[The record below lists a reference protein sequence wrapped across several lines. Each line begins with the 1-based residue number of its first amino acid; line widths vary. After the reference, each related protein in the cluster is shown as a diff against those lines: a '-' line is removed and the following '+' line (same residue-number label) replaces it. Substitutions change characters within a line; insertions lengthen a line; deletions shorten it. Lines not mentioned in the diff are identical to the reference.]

1 MIKLQ
6 YLFSLVVLLFI
17 YPLKLVHSQERL
29 IIKGSDTIGAK
40 LMPKLAEAYTNKNP
54 ETKREIVLT
63 KSVVTTA
70 LFLFS
75 CGYKIVDNKIN
86 FKIDEIVSTGD
97 KKISYKL
104 KNKLSLISGEEE
116 NNLVKI
122 NINTNKTKSIKE
134 RNVKNQITKHN
145 VKIVSKVELIDLSNM
160 KSKKYT
166 FTKNGDFNVGSKHSD
181 TLNNEKK
188 LVDLLTMSIS
198 EQIIEALA
206 NYSNDS

>member
-1 MIKLQ
+1 MKINFL
-6 YLFSLVVLLFI
+6 Y
-17 YPLKLVHSQERL
+17 
-29 IIKGSDTIGAK
+29 II
-40 LMPKLAEAYTNKNP
+40 
-54 ETKREIVLT
+54 
-63 KSVVTTA
+63 TTT

-97 KKISYKL
+97 KKISYNL
-104 KNKLSLISGEEE
+104 KNKLSLISGAEE

-145 VKIVSKVELIDLSNM
+145 VKIVSKVELVDLSNM

>member
-1 MIKLQ
+1 MKINFL
-6 YLFSLVVLLFI
+6 Y
-17 YPLKLVHSQERL
+17 
-29 IIKGSDTIGAK
+29 II
-40 LMPKLAEAYTNKNP
+40 
-54 ETKREIVLT
+54 
-63 KSVVTTA
+63 TTA

-75 CGYKIVDNKIN
+75 CGYRIVDNKIN

-97 KKISYKL
+97 KKISYNL
-104 KNKLSLISGEEE
+104 KNKLSLISGAEE

-145 VKIVSKVELIDLSNM
+145 VKIVSKVELVDLSNM

>member
-1 MIKLQ
+1 MKINFL
-6 YLFSLVVLLFI
+6 Y
-17 YPLKLVHSQERL
+17 
-29 IIKGSDTIGAK
+29 II
-40 LMPKLAEAYTNKNP
+40 
-54 ETKREIVLT
+54 
-63 KSVVTTA
+63 TTA

-97 KKISYKL
+97 KKISYNL
-104 KNKLSLISGEEE
+104 KNKLSLISGAEE

-145 VKIVSKVELIDLSNM
+145 VKIVSKVELVDLSNM

-206 NYSNDS
+206 NSSNDS

>member
-1 MIKLQ
+1 MKINFL
-6 YLFSLVVLLFI
+6 Y
-17 YPLKLVHSQERL
+17 
-29 IIKGSDTIGAK
+29 II
-40 LMPKLAEAYTNKNP
+40 
-54 ETKREIVLT
+54 
-63 KSVVTTA
+63 TTA

-97 KKISYKL
+97 KKISYNL

-145 VKIVSKVELIDLSNM
+145 VKIVSKVELVDLSNM

>member
-1 MIKLQ
+1 MKINFL
-6 YLFSLVVLLFI
+6 Y
-17 YPLKLVHSQERL
+17 
-29 IIKGSDTIGAK
+29 II
-40 LMPKLAEAYTNKNP
+40 
-54 ETKREIVLT
+54 
-63 KSVVTTA
+63 TTA

-97 KKISYKL
+97 KKISYNL
-104 KNKLSLISGEEE
+104 KNKLSLISGAEE

-145 VKIVSKVELIDLSNM
+145 VKIVSKVELVDLSNM

>member
-1 MIKLQ
+1 MKINFL
-6 YLFSLVVLLFI
+6 Y
-17 YPLKLVHSQERL
+17 
-29 IIKGSDTIGAK
+29 II
-40 LMPKLAEAYTNKNP
+40 
-54 ETKREIVLT
+54 
-63 KSVVTTA
+63 TTA

>member
-1 MIKLQ
+1 MKINFL
-6 YLFSLVVLLFI
+6 Y
-17 YPLKLVHSQERL
+17 
-29 IIKGSDTIGAK
+29 II
-40 LMPKLAEAYTNKNP
+40 
-54 ETKREIVLT
+54 
-63 KSVVTTA
+63 TTA

-97 KKISYKL
+97 KKIGYNL
-104 KNKLSLISGEEE
+104 KNKLSLISGAEE

-145 VKIVSKVELIDLSNM
+145 VKIVSKVELVDLSNM

>member
-1 MIKLQ
+1 MKIKFL
-6 YLFSLVVLLFI
+6 YIIATTLL
-17 YPLKLVHSQERL
+17 
-29 IIKGSDTIGAK
+29 
-40 LMPKLAEAYTNKNP
+40 
-54 ETKREIVLT
+54 
-63 KSVVTTA
+63 
-70 LFLFS
+70 LFS

-86 FKIDEIVSTGD
+86 FKINEIVTSGD
-97 KKISYKL
+97 KKISYHL

-116 NNLVKI
+116 NKLVKI
-122 NINTNKTKSIKE
+122 NISTNKTKSIKE

-145 VKIVSKVELIDLSNM
+145 VKIVSKVELIDLSNL

-166 FTKNGDFNVGSKHSD
+166 FTKDGDFNVGSKHTD

-188 LVDLLTMSIS
+188 LIDLLTINIS

>member
-1 MIKLQ
+1 MKINFL
-6 YLFSLVVLLFI
+6 Y
-17 YPLKLVHSQERL
+17 
-29 IIKGSDTIGAK
+29 II
-40 LMPKLAEAYTNKNP
+40 
-54 ETKREIVLT
+54 
-63 KSVVTTA
+63 TTA

-97 KKISYKL
+97 KKISYNL

>member
-1 MIKLQ
+1 MKINFL
-6 YLFSLVVLLFI
+6 Y
-17 YPLKLVHSQERL
+17 
-29 IIKGSDTIGAK
+29 II
-40 LMPKLAEAYTNKNP
+40 
-54 ETKREIVLT
+54 
-63 KSVVTTA
+63 TTA

-86 FKIDEIVSTGD
+86 LKIDEIVSTGD
-97 KKISYKL
+97 KKISYNL
-104 KNKLSLISGEEE
+104 KNKLSLISGAEE

-145 VKIVSKVELIDLSNM
+145 VKIVSKVELVDLSNM